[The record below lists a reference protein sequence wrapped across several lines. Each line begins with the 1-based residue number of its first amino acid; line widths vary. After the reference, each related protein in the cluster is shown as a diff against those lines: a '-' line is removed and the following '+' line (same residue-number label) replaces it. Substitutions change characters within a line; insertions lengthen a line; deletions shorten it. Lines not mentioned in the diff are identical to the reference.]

1 MEEQFVNLPT
11 QELIENLIE
20 EKQFDQLRQLLANTH
35 PADIAD
41 LLDELDPENALVTF
55 SLLPIEAASEVLDET
70 GSLVRQQLV
79 EQVDDEKLADLLD
92 ELPMDDAAE
101 FLQDL
106 PDTISDR
113 LIDLME
119 PEEAEEV
126 RELLRYEEETAGR
139 LMTRDVA
146 ALRRHWTVAE
156 TLEYLRSLEDAET
169 LHYLYVVDRNDAL
182 IGVVPLRKLIISKA
196 DATIES
202 IMARD
207 IVAVPVTIDQE
218 ELADMVSR
226 YDYYAIP
233 IVDHQNRLLG
243 VVTVDDVLD
252 VIEEEVTEDIQRL
265 GGSEPLDQPY
275 FAVSVSQIIRKRIGW
290 LLLLFVASTLS
301 GEVIRLFQHE
311 LDVVVAL
318 GFFITL
324 ITGTGGN
331 AGSQTVAT
339 IIRAITL
346 DEVRLSNLG
355 AAWRREVSVGLILGL
370 VMGGVGIVRALLW
383 HTGFDVALVVALT
396 LPIVVVWSTTV
407 ATVIPVVAD
416 RLNIDPTVI
425 SGPMIATIVDASG
438 LLIYFLLAKT
448 ILDVI

>member
-1 MEEQFVNLPT
+1 
-11 QELIENLIE
+11 
-20 EKQFDQLRQLLANTH
+20 
-35 PADIAD
+35 
-41 LLDELDPENALVTF
+41 
-55 SLLPIEAASEVLDET
+55 
-70 GSLVRQQLV
+70 
-79 EQVDDEKLADLLD
+79 
-92 ELPMDDAAE
+92 
-101 FLQDL
+101 
-106 PDTISDR
+106 